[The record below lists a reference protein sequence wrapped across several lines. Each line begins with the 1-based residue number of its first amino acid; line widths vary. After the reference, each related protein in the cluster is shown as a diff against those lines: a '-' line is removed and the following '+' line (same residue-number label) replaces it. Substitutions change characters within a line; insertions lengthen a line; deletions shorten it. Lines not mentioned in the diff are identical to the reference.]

1 MAYPFHEFPVTASD
15 AYKFSMA
22 LAGAALRT
30 ESFHLSHRKGGL
42 NGWHFMPVDAGEY
55 LKSCLPKPKE
65 EDYRYLQSHD
75 YDVGVAFRKA
85 FERPDPLHTISVPKG
100 SWFYN
105 REPAV
110 LSRGPSAVVSWLEP
124 HAITLNFRI
133 QVATAIKSGEFDE
146 RFRYATCEEERLIIE
161 ETLDQLGAKLPW
173 KIQVREAEY
182 YEAVLK
188 RALKLVEVVHN
199 PDRIFEV
206 GMRSVSCQQ
215 QHKVALLAILAAG
228 IKRTS
233 NAHLAQVLGMI
244 PVGTMGHE
252 HVQRIGDDYE
262 AFCWMRDRFPGFLF
276 YLPDTFSTLYSGV
289 PSALK
294 VIAED
299 PDRDAGIRFDSEHAI
314 RGHYTF
320 TVARAM
326 EMGIQP
332 RLALESGWNHEL
344 TAEFEKLREQVLW
357 PEDRQAY
364 GYGGYLVK
372 PEWPSF
378 LRDDVSAVWKLC
390 QTGGRA
396 VQKFGD
402 EPGSAKESIPGRPLI
417 YRPNPLYAGADTPT
431 SYILQEGEK
440 WSPPHDATLVSG
452 QAEDGRL
459 PPSKLGC
466 LPAVMSPAT
475 QELMRTCRA
484 NRDEVLARAALR
496 GL

>member
-1 MAYPFHEFPVTASD
+1 MAFPFQFPVTATD

-22 LAGAALRT
+22 EAGAALRP
-30 ESFHLSHRKGGL
+30 ESFYYSHRKGGL
-42 NGWHFMPVDAGEY
+42 NGWHYMPVNAGEY
-55 LKSCLPKPKE
+55 LKACLPKPEKA
-65 EDYRYLQSHD
+65 D
-75 YDVGVAFRKA
+75 YDFLGRHNYEVGAAFQKA
-85 FERPDPLHTISVPKG
+85 FATPDTLHTISVPKG

-105 REPAV
+105 REPAFM
-110 LSRGPSAVVSWLEP
+110 SKGPSAIVSWLEP
-124 HAITLNFRI
+124 HAIALQFRI
-133 QVATAIKSGEFDE
+133 QVATAVKSGEFDE
-146 RFRYATCEEERLIIE
+146 RFKYATCDEERLIIE
-161 ETLDQLGAKLPW
+161 ETCEQLGAKLPW
-173 KIQVREAEY
+173 KIQIRTDEY
-182 YEAVLK
+182 YQHVLK
-188 RALKLVEVVHN
+188 RAQKLVDLVHN
-199 PDRIFEV
+199 PDRVFEV
-206 GMRSVSCQQ
+206 GMRSVSCPA
-215 QHKVALLAILAAG
+215 QHRIALQAILEAG

-252 HVQRIGDDYE
+252 HIQRIGDDYE
-262 AFCWMRDRFPGFLF
+262 AYCWMRDRFPGFLF
-276 YLPDTFSTLYSGV
+276 YLPDTFSTLYSGI
-289 PSALK
+289 PSALR

-299 PDRDAGIRFDSEHAI
+299 HGRDAGVRFDSEHAI

-332 RLALESGWNHEL
+332 RLALESGWNYDL
-344 TAEFEKLREQVLW
+344 TVEFEKLREQVRW

-372 PEWPSF
+372 PDWPSF

-390 QTGGRA
+390 KTGGRA

-417 YRPNPLYAGADTPT
+417 YRPNPLYAGADVPA
-431 SYILQEGEK
+431 SFILQEGED
-440 WSPPHDATLVSG
+440 WRPPYDASLVSG
-452 QAEDGRL
+452 REEDGRL

-466 LPAVMSPAT
+466 LPVAMSPAT
-475 QELMRTCRA
+475 QALIQACRK

>member
-1 MAYPFHEFPVTASD
+1 MAE
-15 AYKFSMA
+15 
-22 LAGAALRT
+22 AGAALRT
-30 ESFHLSHRKGGL
+30 ESFYYSHRRGGL
-42 NGWHFMPVDAGEY
+42 NGWHFMPIDAGQY
-55 LKSCLPKPKE
+55 LKACLPKPAKT
-65 EDYRYLQSHD
+65 D
-75 YDVGVAFRKA
+75 YDYLGHHNYEIGAASQRA
-85 FERPDPLHTISVPKG
+85 FEMPEALHTIAVPKG

-105 REPAV
+105 REPAF
-110 LSRGPSAVVSWLEP
+110 LSNGPSALVSWLEP
-124 HAITLNFRI
+124 HAIALQFRI
-133 QVATAIKSGEFDE
+133 QVATAIKSGEFDG
-146 RFRYATCEEERLIIE
+146 RFKYATCEEERTILE
-161 ETLDQLGAKLPW
+161 EMCDLLGAKLPW

-188 RALKLVEVVHN
+188 RALNLVEVVHN

-206 GMRSVSCQQ
+206 GMRSVSCPQ
-215 QHKVALLAILAAG
+215 QHRVALQAILAAG

-252 HVQRIGDDYE
+252 HVQRIGDDYD

-276 YLPDTFSTLYSGV
+276 YLPDTFSTLYSGI

-294 VIAED
+294 VIAET
-299 PDRDAGIRFDSEHAI
+299 PERDAGIRFDSEHAI

-332 RLALESGWNHEL
+332 RLALESGWNYDL
-344 TAEFEKLREQVLW
+344 TVEFEKLREQVKW

-390 QTGGRA
+390 KTGSCA

-417 YRPNPLYAGADTPT
+417 YRPNPLYAGSDTPA
-431 SYILQEGEK
+431 SYILQEGER
-440 WSPPHDATLVSG
+440 WTPPNDAVLVSG
-452 QAEDGRL
+452 KAEDGRL

-466 LPAVMSPAT
+466 QPAAMSPAT
-475 QELMRTCRA
+475 QELMRGCRK
-484 NRDEVLARAALR
+484 NRDEVLARVAQR